1 MPGPDLEQSAEPP
14 TNLALAVNEEAL
26 ALQAATILVAERAR
40 TVWATGELIS
50 PCSSICRIAEGLGLC
65 VGCFRTRDEIAR
77 WSSAGDA
84 EKRGVWRKIERRM
97 AAFTAGPAE

>member
-1 MPGPDLEQSAEPP
+1 MPGPDLDPSAEPP
-14 TNLALAVNEEAL
+14 ADLALAVNEESL

-40 TVWATGELIS
+40 FVWATGEFIS
-50 PCSSICRIAEGLGLC
+50 PCSSVCRISDGLGLC

-84 EKRGVWRKIERRM
+84 EKRVVWRKIEHRM
-97 AAFTAGPAE
+97 AAFSAGPAE